1 MHFSHFR
8 PSLFA
13 VLAACTLGACSTL
26 KPDAPAD
33 KSPPPR
39 HEATEDAAASS
50 SKPTQAAPRP
60 RPQRNDKPVRPDKQ
74 DKTDRTAPKGEAA
87 VEEAPAPSAAETPLN
102 GPLWLT
108 LCKQRQT
115 EAGIIRCDADE
126 LLVRPSAQVK
136 IFTRDPAATG
146 RGIQLRKGLP
156 SKYRFFVVP

>member
-1 MHFSHFR
+1 MHFSHLR

-13 VLAACTLGACSTL
+13 VLAAFTLGACSTL
-26 KPDAPAD
+26 KPDAPAE
-33 KSPPPR
+33 KSAPPK
-39 HEATEDAAASS
+39 HEATEDATG
-50 SKPTQAAPRP
+50 SKPAPTPAPRP
-60 RPQRNDKPVRPDKQ
+60 RPPRSDKPKQ
-74 DKTDRTAPKGEAA
+74 DKPDRAAPKSETA
-87 VEEAPAPSAAETPLN
+87 VEETPAPPAAEAPLN

-146 RGIQLRKGLP
+146 RGIQLRRGLP

>member
-1 MHFSHFR
+1 MHFSHLR

-26 KPDAPAD
+26 KPDAPAE
-33 KSPPPR
+33 KNAPTR
-39 HEATEDAAASS
+39 HEATEEGAASS
-50 SKPTQAAPRP
+50 KPAPAPRP
-60 RPQRNDKPVRPDKQ
+60 RPPRSDKPARPDKQ
-74 DKTDRTAPKGEAA
+74 DKTERAAPKSETPA
-87 VEEAPAPSAAETPLN
+87 EETPAPPVATEAPLN

-156 SKYRFFVVP
+156 NKYRFFVVP

>member
-1 MHFSHFR
+1 MHFSHLR

-26 KPDAPAD
+26 KPDAPAE
-33 KSPPPR
+33 KNAPAR
-39 HEATEDAAASS
+39 HEATEDASGSRPAPA
-50 SKPTQAAPRP
+50 PTPAPRP
-60 RPQRNDKPVRPDKQ
+60 RPPRSDKPKQ
-74 DKTDRTAPKGEAA
+74 DKTDRATPKGEAA
-87 VEEAPAPSAAETPLN
+87 VEEAPAAPAAETPLN

>member
-1 MHFSHFR
+1 MHFSHLR

-26 KPDAPAD
+26 KPDAPSE
-33 KSPPPR
+33 KSAPSR
-39 HEATEDAAASS
+39 HEATEDAAGS
-50 SKPTQAAPRP
+50 SKPAPAPRP
-60 RPQRNDKPVRPDKQ
+60 RPPRSDKPKQ
-74 DKTDRTAPKGEAA
+74 DKTDRAAPKGETA
-87 VEEAPAPSAAETPLN
+87 VEEAPAPPAAEAPLN

-115 EAGIIRCDADE
+115 EAGIILCDSDE